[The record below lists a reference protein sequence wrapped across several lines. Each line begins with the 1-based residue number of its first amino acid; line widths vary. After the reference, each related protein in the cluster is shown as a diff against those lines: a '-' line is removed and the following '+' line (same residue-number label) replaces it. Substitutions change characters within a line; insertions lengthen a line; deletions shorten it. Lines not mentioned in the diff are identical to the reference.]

1 MDVAFQ
7 QEHCR
12 DLIVESLLLFIIVF
26 HIYSIIDIWEV
37 IQWLA
42 SFHKDM
48 NDKKGKMVICRLA
61 FKWHVERTLNSN
73 GGGDLV

>member
-1 MDVAFQ
+1 M
-7 QEHCR
+7 

-48 NDKKGKMVICRLA
+48 NDKKR
-61 FKWHVERTLNSN
+61 EN
-73 GGGDLV
+73 GDLSFSI